1 MTLQVILFLYL
12 LWSWFA
18 SLYALILA
26 NPVSSVKQK
35 IADLINY
42 HDELLYW
49 MELEVDGITKSK
61 PLQVLDLIEKSK
73 PTP

>member
-26 NPVSSVKQK
+26 NPVYSVKQK
-35 IADLINY
+35 IADLIIY